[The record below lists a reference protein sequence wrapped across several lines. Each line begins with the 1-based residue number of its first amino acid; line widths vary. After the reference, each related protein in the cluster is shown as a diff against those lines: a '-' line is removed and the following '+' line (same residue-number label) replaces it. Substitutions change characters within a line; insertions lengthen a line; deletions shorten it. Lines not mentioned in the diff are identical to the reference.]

1 MNEVVCPVC
10 HAYLSGMPAV
20 CPTCTHPLIYTGDE
34 RNVITRLEPN
44 LLIHR
49 YRGSDLLELAVL
61 IKEGR
66 TNCKV
71 ATHLREYARPLTVKK
86 SEVYVL
92 DPTLLAS
99 IEALRQERRDTMQRY
114 DKKMADYWHHLTPYY
129 DVASYEPYGSDDN
142 SSPAVTN
149 E

>member
-10 HAYLSGMPAV
+10 HAYLDNMPIV
-20 CPTCTHPLIYTGDE
+20 CPACTHPLVYTGDE
-34 RNVITRLEPN
+34 RNVIISFKPN

-49 YRGSDLLELAVL
+49 YRGSDLLEMAVL

-71 ATHLREYARPLTVKK
+71 ATQLREYARPLTVKK
-86 SEVYVL
+86 SEVYTL
-92 DPTLLAS
+92 DKTLLAA
-99 IEALRQERRDTMQRY
+99 IESLRQERYDTMQQY
-114 DKKMADYWHHLTPYY
+114 DKKMADYWHRLTPYY
-129 DVASYEPYGSDDN
+129 DEASYEPYGADDN